1 MNERAPKR
9 LVYMDHAATTPID
22 GRVAELIH
30 HTQETVFGNP
40 TAMYQL
46 GREAASVLFDA
57 RSALADSLKV
67 LPQEIIFTG
76 SGTES
81 VNLAI
86 LGAARANRDQ
96 GRHIIISA
104 IEHKAVF
111 AAIRVLESEGFTTT
125 IVPVQHDGTIE
136 IDSVISALQ
145 DDTILVSIMYAN
157 NEIGTIQPIDQLTKA
172 IKAHTR
178 NKPPLFHTDACQA
191 VGLLPVYPKELGV
204 DLLSLNGSKIY
215 GPKGSGALWMRNDV
229 SLHPLIVGG
238 DQEYGLR
245 AGTENVAFSLGLAEA
260 VFRAVENQQTE
271 YDRLLKLQSYFFRS
285 LSAIHP
291 QLQIN
296 GSLTSRLPNN
306 VHVTLPH
313 LEGESLV
320 LLLDSYGVAA
330 ATGSACSALDL
341 TPSHV
346 LQAIGMEDDI
356 IHGSVRFSMGRST
369 TSTDIDYTVNA
380 FAKAIDHLQRIT
392 TPECIPHKTKRH
404 LRL

>member
-1 MNERAPKR
+1 
-9 LVYMDHAATTPID
+9 MDHAATTPID
-22 GRVAELIH
+22 TQIAGLIH
-30 HTQETVFGNP
+30 HTQEKVFGNP

-46 GREAASVLFDA
+46 GREAASVLSDA

-67 LPQEIIFTG
+67 LPREIIFTG

-96 GRHIIISA
+96 GCHIVISA

-111 AAIRVLESEGFTTT
+111 GAIRVLESEGFTTT
-125 IVPVQHDGTIE
+125 IIPVQHDGTIE
-136 IDSVISALQ
+136 IEAVINALQ

-157 NEIGTIQPIDQLTKA
+157 NEIGTIQPISQLAKV
-172 IKAHTR
+172 IKTHSSNR
-178 NKPPLFHTDACQA
+178 FPLFHTDACQA
-191 VGLLPVYPKELGV
+191 VGLLPVYPEELGV

-215 GPKGSGALWMRNDV
+215 GPKGSGALWLRGGVTLD
-229 SLHPLIVGG
+229 PLIVGG

-245 AGTENVAFSLGLAEA
+245 AGTENVALSLGLAEA
-260 VFRAVENQQTE
+260 VCKAVESQKRE
-271 YDRLLKLQSYFFRS
+271 HDRLQDLQSYFFRS
-285 LSAIHP
+285 LSDIHP
-291 QLQIN
+291 KLQIN

-330 ATGSACSALDL
+330 TTGSACSALDL

-346 LQAIGMEDDI
+346 LQAIGMDGDI

-369 TSTDIDYTVNA
+369 TYTDIDYTVDA
-380 FAKAIDHLQRIT
+380 LAKAIDHLQRIT
-392 TPECIPHKTKRH
+392 TPECIPHKTKQH